1 MSRNLPSRGGAGET
15 AVSCPPSS
23 PVSLRFA
30 ATARCLAD
38 VVRGRHLAVPSYR
51 SPPRVV
57 GRRRTLRRDADG
69 AVTIS
74 ILVRDRPWNAVVNDM
89 IDGVI
94 AANQLEGVAAEEL
107 RDACWHAFETI
118 DLTTSQAA

>member
-1 MSRNLPSRGGAGET
+1 MRSRNLSPPPASRPADPSGDA
-15 AVSCPPSS
+15 

-38 VVRGRHLAVPSYR
+38 VVRRRNLIVPSYR
-51 SPPRVV
+51 SPPKVV
-57 GRRRTLRRDADG
+57 GRRRTLRRDRDG

-74 ILVRDRPWNAVVNDM
+74 ILVRDRPWSAVVNDM

-94 AANQLEGVAAEEL
+94 AANGLEGAVAEEL
-107 RDACWHAFETI
+107 RDVCWGAFEAI